1 MIFFKHKIVN
11 ENEFNVKFDELNS
24 RLIKLEADVASLK
37 IAFKE
42 LNNLT
47 LDLKTDLVDGLS
59 TAKDSVLLLSHPPV
73 HSDGDEFVEVKSGIT
88 YKIVFR
94 RREKGSK
101 KDLYM
106 MIDVPT
112 ESNILHD
119 VSDFKLVSKFIKTIK
134 L

>member
-1 MIFFKHKIVN
+1 MLFKKN
-11 ENEFNVKFDELNS
+11 NNNSNDEDIKQLLEKLN
-24 RLIKLEADVASLK
+24 KLEFDVASLRM
-37 IAFKE
+37 AFKE

-47 LDLKTDLVDGLS
+47 LDLKVDLVDGLS
-59 TAKDSVLLLSHPPV
+59 TAKDSVLLLSHPPM
-73 HSDGDEFVEVKSGIT
+73 HREGDEFVEVESGIT

-119 VSDFKLVSKFIKTIK
+119 VSDFKLVSRFIKTIK
-134 L
+134 P